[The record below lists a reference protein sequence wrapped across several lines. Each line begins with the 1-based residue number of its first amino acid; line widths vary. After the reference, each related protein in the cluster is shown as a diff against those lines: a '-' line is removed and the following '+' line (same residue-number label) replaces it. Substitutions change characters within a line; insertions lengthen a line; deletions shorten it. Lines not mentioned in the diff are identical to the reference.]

1 MYDRSEAKA
10 GGNPIKERKSRVMN
24 EKKKTIIM
32 RVLIIAAGLAIVG
45 ACVFMYLHF
54 GKSAIELIKDT
65 DRFKAWIDGFGVW
78 GIIVFVLIRI
88 LQTVVK
94 FIPTEPIE
102 IAAGLWWGWF
112 GGFLL
117 CLLGNIIGSI
127 IILIMTRRIG
137 ARILR
142 VFRLENKLQSM
153 RFLQDR
159 EKRNRLLFIFY
170 LVPGTPKDTMTY
182 FVGLTDTNMIEF
194 MFISSIA
201 RIPAIV
207 SSTICGDF
215 LGANNFKVAAI
226 VFIVSALLSIPGGL
240 LYKKISAR
248 YMQNHPPTE
257 PAPEP
262 ETELE
267 AEPETEQGS
276 PQEDQ

>member
-1 MYDRSEAKA
+1 M
-10 GGNPIKERKSRVMN
+10 NTMN
-24 EKKKTIIM
+24 ENKKSIFL
-32 RVLIIAAGLAIVG
+32 RVLTIVAVLAIIG
-45 ACVFMYLHF
+45 ACVYMYLHF

-65 DRFKAWIDGFGVW
+65 DRFKAWIDGFGIW
-78 GIIVFVLIRI
+78 GIIVFVAIRI

-102 IAAGLWWGWF
+102 IAAGLVWGWF
-112 GGFLL
+112 GGFVL

-127 IILIMTRRIG
+127 IILIMVRWIG
-137 ARILR
+137 MRILR
-142 VFRLENKLQSM
+142 LFRLENKLQSM

-182 FVGLTDTNMIEF
+182 FAGLTDMNMIEF
-194 MFISSIA
+194 LIISSIA

-207 SSTICGDF
+207 SSTICGAY

-226 VFIVSALLSIPGGL
+226 VFVVTALLSIPGAA

-248 YMQNHPPTE
+248 YIQNRPQDE
-257 PAPEP
+257 PEPEP
-262 ETELE
+262 ETEKE
-267 AEPETEQGS
+267 ST
-276 PQEDQ
+276 QEDTV

>member
-1 MYDRSEAKA
+1 
-10 GGNPIKERKSRVMN
+10 MN
-24 EKKKTIIM
+24 EKKKTWIL
-32 RVLIIAAGLAIVG
+32 RVLIVVAMLAVAS
-45 ACVFMYLHF
+45 ACVCMYLRF

-65 DRFKAWIDGFGVW
+65 DRFKLWIDGFGVW
-78 GIIVFVLIRI
+78 GVIVFAAIRV

-102 IAAGLWWGWF
+102 IAAGLVWGWF

-117 CLLGNIIGSI
+117 CLLGNILGSI
-127 IILIMTRRIG
+127 VIWIMMRRIG

-142 VFRLENKLQSM
+142 VFRLENKLQAM

-182 FVGLTDTNMIEF
+182 FAGLTDMNMAEF
-194 MFISSIA
+194 LILSSIA

-207 SSTICGDF
+207 SSTICGAY

-226 VFIVSALLSIPGGL
+226 VFAVSALLSIPGAM

-248 YMQNHPPTE
+248 YVR
-257 PAPEP
+257 
-262 ETELE
+262 ELPRSDPG
-267 AEPETEQGS
+267 AEPEAE
-276 PQEDQ
+276 